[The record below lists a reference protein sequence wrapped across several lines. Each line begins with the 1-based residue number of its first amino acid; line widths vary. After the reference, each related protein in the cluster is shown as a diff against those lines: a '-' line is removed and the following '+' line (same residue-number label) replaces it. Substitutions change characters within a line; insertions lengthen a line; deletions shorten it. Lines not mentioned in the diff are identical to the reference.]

1 MRSYKPTLAG
11 TAYCFKLS
19 AKGKINQLDVVD
31 GNIGTWISALD
42 PFGKLPARDCFWFQ
56 QVAVPVVHMAKFTVG
71 NERLQLLVV
80 GIKQLVI
87 NNFGKHFFASGQLNQ
102 FV

>member
-1 MRSYKPTLAG
+1 MSPDKATLAG
-11 TAYCFKLS
+11 AAHCFKLS

-31 GNIGTWISALD
+31 GNIGTWISAFD
-42 PFGKLPARDCFWFQ
+42 PFGKLSTGNGFGFQ
-56 QVAVPVVHMAKFTVG
+56 QVAVPVVHVAKFTVS

-87 NNFGKHFFASGQLNQ
+87 NNFGKHFFAPGQLNQ